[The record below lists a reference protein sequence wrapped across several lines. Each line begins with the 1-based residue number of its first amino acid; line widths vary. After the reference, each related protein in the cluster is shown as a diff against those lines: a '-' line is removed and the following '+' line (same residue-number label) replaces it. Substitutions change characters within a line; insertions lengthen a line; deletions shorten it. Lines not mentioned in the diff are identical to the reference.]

1 MNLEPRPLD
10 ALALG
15 VLATALATAGL
26 ALLLIPQRI
35 AQRPAT
41 TGVMTLRLDR
51 NGQLWLWNQPIRA
64 AELSELLR
72 RAAQRPVRL
81 RLVPDGDVAWG
92 SVQQLVSQLATTPLP
107 LAQDGSQHAGGGI
120 GAPAC

>member
-1 MNLEPRPLD
+1 MNHEPRPLD

-15 VLATALATAGL
+15 VLATALAAAGL

-35 AQRPAT
+35 AQRPAS

-51 NGQLWLWNQPIRA
+51 IGHLWLWNQPIRA
-64 AELSELLR
+64 AELPELLR

-107 LAQDGSQHAGGGI
+107 LELQL
-120 GAPAC
+120 P